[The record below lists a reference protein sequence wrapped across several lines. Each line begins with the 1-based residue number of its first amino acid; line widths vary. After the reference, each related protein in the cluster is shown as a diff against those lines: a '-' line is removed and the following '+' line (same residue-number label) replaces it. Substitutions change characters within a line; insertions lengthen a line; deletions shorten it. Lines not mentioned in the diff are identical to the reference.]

1 MFGFETKS
9 TVNSA
14 ASGSVSAPNRDYT
27 FNAAGST
34 GTIAEGG
41 VAVGV
46 LKELYYSSKR
56 HTSLKGEMRS
66 SHARGKITIALSA
79 WILRGQH
86 VIE

>member
-1 MFGFETKS
+1 MFGFECKS
-9 TVNSA
+9 TDNNA
-14 ASGSVSAPNRDYT
+14 ASGSVSALSGDDT
-27 FNAAGST
+27 FNAAESA
-34 GTIAEGG
+34 GTISEGG

-56 HTSLKGEMRS
+56 HTSSKGEMRS

>member
-1 MFGFETKS
+1 MFGFESKS
-9 TVNSA
+9 TGNNAVSGNVNA
-14 ASGSVSAPNRDYT
+14 HNGDYA
-27 FNAAGST
+27 FNAIEST
-34 GTIAEGG
+34 GTVAEGG
-41 VAVGV
+41 VAIGV

-56 HTSLKGEMRS
+56 HVSLKGEMRS

>member
-1 MFGFETKS
+1 MFGFEAKS

-27 FNAAGST
+27 FSAAEST

>member
-14 ASGSVSAPNRDYT
+14 APGSVSTPNRDYT
-27 FNAAGST
+27 FNAAEST